1 MLNLG
6 VIILALDH
14 DAKDVLISIGDDEAL
29 GQAIQ
34 ANIIDTLSNEEKNKV
49 SIVRDSVERCGPLGG
64 LYSALSVG
72 KSHAY
77 AVLAVDMPFMDFNLY
92 YDWLKLYL

>member
-1 MLNLG
+1 MM
-6 VIILALDH
+6 
-14 DAKDVLISIGDDEAL
+14 KAL

-72 KSHAY
+72 KVTPMRY
-77 AVLAVDMPFMDFNLY
+77 WP
-92 YDWLKLYL
+92 